1 MAALLIRPRKVTQ
14 VHIYTASGMTAAVV
28 EVEEVEEQGWGDDVD
43 ILLED
48 GESPCPLLHT
58 V

>member
-1 MAALLIRPRKVTQ
+1 MLMTYNTLLIHI
-14 VHIYTASGMTAAVV
+14 HIYTASGMTAAVV